1 MENADTR
8 EILRRCRIFAVV
20 GLSPKPFRDS
30 HRVARF
36 LQEHGYRIIP
46 VYPREERILGE
57 TCYRSLRDIPESVD
71 VVDLFRRSDA
81 VEPFVDEAIALRAKV
96 IWMQLGVVHEPASEK
111 ARLAG
116 LQVVMDRCPVIEY
129 GRHFGDAAHPF

>member
-1 MENADTR
+1 MESVDTR
-8 EILRRCRIFAVV
+8 EILRLCRVFAVV

-57 TCYRSLRDIPESVD
+57 KVYGSLPDIPEAVD

-81 VEPFVDEAIALRAKV
+81 VEPFVDQAIAMRAKV
-96 IWMQLGVVHEPASEK
+96 IWMQLGVVHEKAAEK
-111 ARLAG
+111 ARAAG

-129 GRHFGDAAHPF
+129 GLHFGGAARPF

>member
-1 MENADTR
+1 MEQEDTR
-8 EILRRCRIFAVV
+8 EILRRCRTFAVV

-30 HRVARF
+30 HHVARF

-57 TCYRSLRDIPESVD
+57 ICYRALRDIPEPVD
-71 VVDLFRRSDA
+71 VVDLFRRSEA
-81 VEPFVDEAIALRAKV
+81 VEPFVDEAIAMGAKV
-96 IWMQLGVVHEPASEK
+96 IWMQLGVIHEKAAEK
-111 ARLAG
+111 ARRAG

-129 GRHFGDAAHPF
+129 GRHFGDAPRPL